1 MLEGV
6 MKVQH
11 SVKLFKYKIL
21 MRILNVHNTRSEKTV
36 EELKKSNQ
44 IMSNQITEIENRTE
58 NF

>member
-44 IMSNQITEIENRTE
+44 IMSNQITEIQNRTE
-58 NF
+58 QF